1 MTHSVSS
8 LLEEILRLAQ
18 GAGRFMVGIS
28 GPPGA
33 GKSTLSDALRD
44 ALIAR
49 GETAEILPMDGFH
62 MDNGILEER
71 GLLKRK
77 GAPETFD
84 VRGFLDIVT
93 AVKAGDEEVLVPV
106 FDRSRELAIASARA
120 ISPETRFILVEGNYL
135 LLDQAPWN
143 RLAPCFD
150 LTLFVGPPLNV
161 LEQRLRD
168 RWVHFGLDDAAIAW
182 KLNGNDLPNGRLV
195 IEKSRSADIS
205 VDVIDLR

>member
-1 MTHSVSS
+1 MTVSVSS
-8 LLEEILRLAQ
+8 LTDEIFRLAQ
-18 GAGRFMVGIS
+18 EASRFMIAIA

-33 GKSTLSDALRD
+33 GKSTLSDALRE

-62 MDNGILEER
+62 MDNGILEQR

-106 FDRSRELAIASARA
+106 FDRDRELAIASARPIA
-120 ISPETRFILVEGNYL
+120 PETRFILVEGNYL
-135 LLDQAPWN
+135 LLDRAPWT
-143 RLAPCFD
+143 RLQSCFD
-150 LTLFVGPPLNV
+150 LTVFVGPPLEV

-168 RWVHFGLDDAAIAW
+168 RWVHYGLDEAAIAW

-195 IEKSRSADIS
+195 IEASRPADIS
-205 VDVIDLR
+205 VDIVAIP

>member
-1 MTHSVSS
+1 MTVSVSS
-8 LLEEILRLAQ
+8 LTDDIFRLAE
-18 GAGRFMVGIS
+18 GASRFVIAIA

-33 GKSTLSDALRD
+33 GKSTISEALRET
-44 ALIAR
+44 LIAR

-62 MDNGILEER
+62 MDNGILEQR

-93 AVKAGDEEVLVPV
+93 AVKAGGEEVLVPV
-106 FDRSRELAIASARA
+106 FDRDRELAIASARPIA
-120 ISPETRFILVEGNYL
+120 PETRFILVEGNYL
-135 LLDQAPWN
+135 LLDRAPWT
-143 RLAPCFD
+143 RLQRCFD
-150 LTLFVGPPLNV
+150 LTVFVGPPLEV

-168 RWVHFGLDDAAIAW
+168 RWVHYGLDEAAITW

-195 IEKSRSADIS
+195 IEASRPADIS
-205 VDVIDLR
+205 VDIVAIA

>member
-1 MTHSVSS
+1 MTHSISS

-18 GAGRFMVGIS
+18 NASRFMIGIS

-44 ALIAR
+44 ALIAH

-62 MDNGILEER
+62 MDNGILEQR
-71 GLLKRK
+71 GLLPRK

-93 AVKAGDEEVLVPV
+93 AVKAANEEVLVPV

-120 ISPETRFILVEGNYL
+120 ISPNTRFILAEGNYL
-135 LLDQAPWN
+135 LLDQAPWT
-143 RLAPCFD
+143 RLSGCFD
-150 LTLFVGPPLNV
+150 LTLFVGPPMDV
-161 LEQRLRD
+161 LEKRLRE
-168 RWVHFGLDDAAIAW
+168 RWVHFGLDEAAIAW

-195 IEKSRSADIS
+195 IEKSRPADIS
-205 VDVIDLR
+205 IDIVDLA

>member
-18 GAGRFMVGIS
+18 GASRFMVGIA

-106 FDRSRELAIASARA
+106 FDRSREIAIASARA
-120 ISPETRFILVEGNYL
+120 ISPATRFILAEGNYL
-135 LLDQAPWN
+135 LLDQPPWS
-143 RLAPCFD
+143 RLKDCFD
-150 LTLFVGPPLNV
+150 LTLSVGPSLNV

-168 RWVHFGLDDAAIAW
+168 RWVHFGLDEAAIAW

-205 VDVIDLR
+205 IDSVDLA